1 MAVLYVT
8 EYTNVGR
15 ELKANISQSAAEP
28 ALAQQSLAIGAGS
41 VASVNFNAKTRLVRV
56 HSDAVCSIK
65 IAAGAVPVAVATAQR
80 MAANQTEYFA
90 ITPEAIAAGC
100 QIAVI
105 TNT

>member
-28 ALAQQSLAIGAGS
+28 ALAQQSVAIGAGS
-41 VASVNFNAKTRLVRV
+41 VASANFNAKTRLIRV
-56 HSDAVCSIK
+56 HTDNICSIK
-65 IAAGAVPVAVATAQR
+65 IGAAVTAVATAQR

-90 ITPEAIAAGC
+90 ITPEAIA
-100 QIAVI
+100 VLR
-105 TNT
+105 TKKVV

>member
-28 ALAQQSLAIGAGS
+28 ALAQQSVAIGAGS
-41 VASVNFNAKTRLVRV
+41 VTSANFNAKTRLIRV
-56 HSDAVCSIK
+56 HTDNICSIK
-65 IAAGAVPVAVATAQR
+65 IGAAVTAVATAQR

-105 TNT
+105 LNT